1 MVCFGGLEVVL
12 ETLHGKVA
20 VVTGGG
26 GGIGRGI
33 ALALGE
39 AGMRVALADV
49 EKDSAEGV
57 AAELRARGVEAASFA
72 TDVMKRDSV
81 EALAEGV
88 YERFGAVHLL
98 CNNAGV
104 TTFGPIDAQTAADW
118 DWVLGVNLHGVVHGL
133 ESFLPRMKQQEGEKH
148 VVNTASIAGMQG
160 LPILGPYVATKF
172 AVVGLTETLRIEGR
186 SWGCS
191 ASVLCPGNVKTGIVK
206 SQRNR
211 PSELGDASETPG
223 IESAI
228 EASIEKGIDPELVG
242 RMVRDAVLR
251 DDLYVFT
258 HAEQRAELQER
269 FDRILSAF
277 DVLER

>member
-12 ETLHGKVA
+12 ETLDGKVA

-49 EKDSAEGV
+49 EKDSAERV
-57 AAELRARGVEAASFA
+57 AAELRERGVEAASFA

>member
-1 MVCFGGLEVVL
+1 M
-12 ETLHGKVA
+12 ETLEGKVA

-26 GGIGRGI
+26 GGIGRGM
-33 ALALGE
+33 ALAFAE
-39 AGMRVALADV
+39 AGMKVALADV
-49 EKDSAEGV
+49 EKGAAERV
-57 AAELRARGVEAASFA
+57 AAELRERGVEAESFA
-72 TDVMKRDSV
+72 TNVMERDSV
-81 EALAEGV
+81 EALAESV
-88 YERFGAVHLL
+88 YEHFGAVHLL

-160 LPILGPYVATKF
+160 LPILGPYVASKF
-172 AVVGLTETLRIEGR
+172 AVVGLTETLRVEGGA
-186 SWGCS
+186 WGCS
-191 ASVLCPGNVKTGIVK
+191 ASVLCPGNVKTGIAK

-211 PSELGDASETPG
+211 PSELGDASESPG
-223 IESAI
+223 LEKTIQS
-228 EASIEKGIDPELVG
+228 SIEKGIDPELVG

-277 DVLER
+277 DVLDS